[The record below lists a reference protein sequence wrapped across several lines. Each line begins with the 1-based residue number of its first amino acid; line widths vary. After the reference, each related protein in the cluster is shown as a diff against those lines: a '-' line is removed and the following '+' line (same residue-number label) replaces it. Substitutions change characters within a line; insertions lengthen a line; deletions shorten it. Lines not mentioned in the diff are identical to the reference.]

1 MNSTQQPNPNNLL
14 TRATNAFR
22 TAIVLAIAFIGTF
35 GLYFFLYQQSKLWQ
49 LGILAIVTGIVV
61 LLNIAAIALSQRNQI
76 ERAATLM
83 IAGMFLLFPF
93 AVSLIS
99 GVGLVLGVGGALGI
113 FMIAAL
119 TLEQKNLSRALMA
132 GIVLGVGVILLD
144 LFPVT
149 SRLTVPVLRIY
160 IPVVA
165 ALGLGVFAYYISR
178 EFSSYSFRT
187 KLIVLLLSIA
197 AFAITTVAISTNSLI
212 RSELNQQAGINVK
225 GQAESIGSD
234 IILKLES
241 EIHLLQVEAE
251 ALKGVVTTA
260 NRNYGGDPDKI
271 RFDILALDEIWIN
284 AEGVN
289 SLIDLTLNN
298 PTSTNLRNFQAV
310 APDHVEIFVTDL
322 YGANIAATNRTS
334 DYYQADEEWWQ
345 NTFNNGEGAIY
356 IGQPEF
362 DESSQTYALILAVP
376 IYDRQNVIGI
386 LRSTLQANYLIDL
399 LENEKFGNT
408 GQVDIRIDNENL
420 LGREE
425 LLTPSEISD
434 LTTITN
440 TYNQITFQGS
450 PSLLSEIPL
459 QFLVTE
465 DDPSQEAV
473 AKLGWSIIV
482 HQDVSEALAAADN
495 QTKTT
500 TMITLALLALTAII
514 GYVTSQWIM
523 SPIISL
529 STLVKSIA
537 TGDLRQRADIE
548 TADEI
553 GELARSFN
561 TMTSQLQDT
570 LGGLERRVSERTAD
584 LEIARLLSERRAQEL
599 QSISEISRTISTEQR
614 LDVLLPLITRL
625 VSERFNFYHVG
636 IFFVDEARRY
646 AYLQATN
653 SEGGQRMLARGHRLE
668 LGTGLVGTV
677 AQTGKTR
684 IALDVGTDASFF
696 NNPDLPDTHS
706 EMALPLSVRG
716 RTIGALDVQS
726 TKAGAFTESDANTL
740 SILADQV
747 AIAIENARLFGET
760 QLAREEAENLYA
772 QVLSREWSAFVKQE
786 EKIGYRKT
794 GLGGRRISKPV
805 DSEEIREALSKGQ
818 VIVVESKDNKEQP
831 SIAVPVKLRG
841 QTIGVL
847 NIKAPVKNRRWSKDE
862 VTLAQAVSDR
872 LALALDNVRLLQESQ
887 RRAAKEAKIG
897 EVTAKIGSSINMSN
911 VLQTAVEELGKALPG
926 SEVLIQFG
934 EEQDIPTGK
943 AE

>member
-1 MNSTQQPNPNNLL
+1 MNSTQQPNPSNSL

-22 TAIVLAIAFIGTF
+22 TAIVLAIAFVGTF

-49 LGILAIVTGIVV
+49 LGVLTIVTGIVV
-61 LLNIAAIALSQRNQI
+61 LLNISSIVFSRRNQV
-76 ERAATLM
+76 ERAATFM

-93 AVSLIS
+93 AVSFIS
-99 GVGLVLGVGGALGI
+99 GIGLVLGIGGSLGVL
-113 FMIAAL
+113 MVAAL
-119 TLEQKNLSRALMA
+119 TLERQNLSRALIA
-132 GIVLGVGVILLD
+132 GTVLGVGVILLD
-144 LFPVT
+144 IFPIT
-149 SRLTVPVLRIY
+149 PRLTVPILRFY
-160 IPVVA
+160 IPIVA

-178 EFSSYSFRT
+178 EFSSYAFRA
-187 KLIVLLLSIA
+187 KLIILLLFIA
-197 AFAITTVAISTNSLI
+197 AFAIITVAISTNSLI

-225 GQAESIGSD
+225 EQAESIGSD

-251 ALKGVVTTA
+251 ALKGVVTA
-260 NRNYGGDPDKI
+260 VNRNYGGDPDKI
-271 RFDILALDEIWIN
+271 RSDILALDEIWVN
-284 AEGVN
+284 SEGVN

-310 APDHVEIFVTDL
+310 APDHIELFVTDL
-322 YGANIAATNRTS
+322 YGANIAVTNRTS
-334 DYYQADEEWWQ
+334 DYYQADEAWWQ

-362 DESSQTYALILAVP
+362 DDSSQAYALILAVP
-376 IYDRQNVIGI
+376 IYDRENVIGI

-408 GQVDIRIDNENL
+408 GQVDIRLDAENL
-420 LGREE
+420 LGKEK
-425 LLTPSEISD
+425 LTPSEISD
-434 LTTITN
+434 LTTTTN

-459 QFLVTE
+459 QLLVTE
-465 DDPSQEAV
+465 DDPSQDAV

-500 TMITLALLALTAII
+500 TLIALALLALTALI
-514 GYVTSQWIM
+514 GYAASQWIM

-537 TGDLRQRADIE
+537 AGNLRQRADIE
-548 TADEI
+548 TTDEI
-553 GELARSFN
+553 GDLARSFN

-614 LDVLLPLITRL
+614 LDILLPLITRL

-636 IFFVDEARRY
+636 IFFVDESRRY

-684 IALDVGTDASFF
+684 IALDVGADAAFF

-706 EMALPLSVRG
+706 EMVLPLSVRG

-726 TKAGAFTESDANTL
+726 TKTGAFTESDANTL

-786 EKIGYRKT
+786 EKIGYQKT

-805 DSEEIREALSKGQ
+805 ETEEIREALSKGQ
-818 VIVVESKDNKEQP
+818 VVVMGGKDNKEQP

-847 NIKAPVKNRRWSKDE
+847 NIKAPTKNRRWSKDE
-862 VTLAQAVSDR
+862 VTLVQAVSDR

-897 EVTAKIGSSINMSN
+897 EVTAKIGASINMNN

-926 SEVLIQFG
+926 SEVVIQFSDEG
-934 EEQDIPTGK
+934 
-943 AE
+943 